1 MQISH
6 PKGILAGFHFQKP
19 EPAVAE
25 LIFCGEYWAMPEW
38 FVGEHDHKVWE
49 LYFQLDGVSEWAGPN
64 QNYRLRPG
72 SFLAVAPNVRHRMSK
87 PARQKHHFIYAAI
100 DLAAIFSRHPSLREL
115 WRGHT
120 LVYRPNVESVAAPF
134 RQLVREVTLAQAH
147 RPTGLRLALDALVLE
162 ATRSMTVA
170 GGRSFVGAHPAV
182 VRVKELLEHQCQRS
196 WRLADLAQVAGLSP
210 THLAELFARDVGLP
224 PRQYL
229 LQVRID
235 RAKQYLQQKT
245 IPITTLAMEL
255 GFSSSQHFAAVFKR
269 RTGTTPRTY
278 AQRRNS

>member
-1 MQISH
+1 
-6 PKGILAGFHFQKP
+6 
-19 EPAVAE
+19 
-25 LIFCGEYWAMPEW
+25 
-38 FVGEHDHKVWE
+38 
-49 LYFQLDGVSEWAGPN
+49 
-64 QNYRLRPG
+64 
-72 SFLAVAPNVRHRMSK
+72 
-87 PARQKHHFIYAAI
+87 
-100 DLAAIFSRHPSLREL
+100 
-115 WRGHT
+115 
-120 LVYRPNVESVAAPF
+120 
-134 RQLVREVTLAQAH
+134 
-147 RPTGLRLALDALVLE
+147 LDALVLE

-269 RTGTTPRTY
+269 RTGTTPRAY
-278 AQRRNS
+278 AQRQNP

>member
-6 PKGILAGFHFQKP
+6 PKGILAGFHFHKP
-19 EPAVAE
+19 EPAVTE

-38 FVGEHDHKVWE
+38 FIGEHEHEVWE

-64 QNYRLRPG
+64 QTYRLQPG

-87 PARQKHHFIYAAI
+87 PARQKHHFFYAAI
-100 DLAAIFSRHPSLREL
+100 DLAAVFRRNPSLRDL

-134 RQLVREVTLAQAH
+134 RQLVREVTLAQSH
-147 RPTGLRLALDALVLE
+147 RPAGLRLALDALVLE
-162 ATRSMTVA
+162 ATRALTTA

-182 VRVKELLEHQCQRS
+182 VRVKELLDHQCQRA
-196 WRLADLAQVAGLSP
+196 WRLADLARVAGLSP
-210 THLAELFARDVGLP
+210 THLAELFTRDVGLP

-229 LQVRID
+229 LQVRIE
-235 RAKQYLQQKT
+235 RAKQYLPQKT
-245 IPITTLAMEL
+245 IPITTLALEL
-255 GFSSSQHFAAVFKR
+255 GFSSSQHFAAVFR
-269 RTGTTPRTY
+269 RLTGTTPREY
-278 AQRRNS
+278 ARRHNS